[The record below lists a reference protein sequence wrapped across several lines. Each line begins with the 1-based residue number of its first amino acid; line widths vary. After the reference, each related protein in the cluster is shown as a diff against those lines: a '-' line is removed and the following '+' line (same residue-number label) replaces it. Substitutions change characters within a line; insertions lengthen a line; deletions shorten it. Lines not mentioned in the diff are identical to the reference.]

1 MSTDLRMT
9 LEKIIQYGGKKYGGD
24 ITDKLKNCQLTAPPQ
39 HMTEVLQKH
48 AAKVNLKRTQQNS
61 LLGAHHNIAANLQ
74 ADMAANPN
82 SAQTLELVEINNLIA
97 QLLQHDLTEDIPIK
111 LNTEVKVKCDARV
124 KSHNKK
130 LEDLK
135 LHWRKVYML
144 IMGQLVNN

>member
-1 MSTDLRMT
+1 
-9 LEKIIQYGGKKYGGD
+9 
-24 ITDKLKNCQLTAPPQ
+24 
-39 HMTEVLQKH
+39 
-48 AAKVNLKRTQQNS
+48 
-61 LLGAHHNIAANLQ
+61 
-74 ADMAANPN
+74 MAANPN
-82 SAQTLELVEINNLIA
+82 PAQTLELVEINNLFA

-144 IMGQLVNN
+144 IMGQLVDN